1 MAIERAT
8 EDLVSAIED
17 LGAKLGQAKASINQR
32 FIGQETVVDLVLPC
46 DRHLFFLHGLQQRR
60 LRPRAGAVDLIRH
73 QKLAKDRPL
82 DKAKRPRTILGR
94 LQHLRPQNIGR
105 HQIGRELDAVA
116 L

>member
-32 FIGQETVVDLVLPC
+32 FIGQETVVDLVLASMLC
-46 DRHLFFLHGLQQRR
+46 GGH
-60 LRPRAGAVDLIRH
+60 
-73 QKLAKDRPL
+73 
-82 DKAKRPRTILGR
+82 
-94 LQHLRPQNIGR
+94 
-105 HQIGRELDAVA
+105 A